1 MPFASKTTVATWS
14 PVDPADV
21 AVVRATLAQVPAL
34 AGLPQDW
41 FERCANAARYRR
53 LSDRQVVLE
62 RGDPVL
68 GMFIVQDGAI
78 ELSMLGRSGN
88 RYLCGLFKP
97 GQTFGL
103 IPSIDG
109 GKTALTSTARGESTV
124 VLLIPR
130 DVVLEALSNNAPI
143 AVALLIT
150 VAQRARFLIDLVG
163 NQITLPLEGRV
174 ANMLL
179 VATQFQ
185 SRDAGL
191 DDPMELGLSQT
202 DLADIAGIS
211 RQALGPILKSL
222 QAAGIIALGY
232 RSIRVLKPAD
242 LQARVEKGG
251 REGA

>member
-1 MPFASKTTVATWS
+1 MPLTQKTPISAWS
-14 PVDPADV
+14 PVDPAYREAVRGTLMGV
-21 AVVRATLAQVPAL
+21 ASL
-34 AGLPQDW
+34 AGLPQEW
-41 FERCANAARYRR
+41 VERCASAARYRR
-53 LSDRQVVLE
+53 LSDRQVLLE

-88 RYLCGLFKP
+88 RYLCGLFTR

-109 GKTALTSTARGESTV
+109 GKTALTSTARGAST

-130 DVVLEALSNNAPI
+130 DIVLEALSNNAPV
-143 AVALLIT
+143 AVAVLIT
-150 VAQRARFLIDLVG
+150 VARRARFLIDLVG

-191 DDPMELGLSQT
+191 GDPMELRLSQT

-211 RQALGPILKSL
+211 RQALGPILKSFE
-222 QAAGIIALGY
+222 AEGAISLGY
-232 RSIRVLKPAD
+232 RSIRVLKPTR
-242 LQARVEKGG
+242 LQALVET
-251 REGA
+251 GAVAPGE

>member
-1 MPFASKTTVATWS
+1 M
-14 PVDPADV
+14 
-21 AVVRATLAQVPAL
+21 RATLALVPAL
-34 AGLPQDW
+34 AALSPEW
-41 FERCANAARYRR
+41 FERCASAARCRR
-53 LSDRQVVLE
+53 LSDRQVLLE

-78 ELSMLGRSGN
+78 ELSMLGRSAN
-88 RYLCGLFKP
+88 RYLCGLFTP
-97 GQTFGL
+97 GQSFGL

-109 GKTALTSTARGESTV
+109 GKTALTSTARGAST

-130 DVVLEALSNNAPI
+130 DMMLEALSNNAPV
-143 AVALLIT
+143 AVAVLIT
-150 VAQRARFLIDLVG
+150 VARRARFLIDLVG

-179 VATQFQ
+179 VATSFQ
-185 SRDAGL
+185 SRDADLG
-191 DDPMELGLSQT
+191 DPMELSLSQT

-222 QAAGIIALGY
+222 EAAGIIALGY
-232 RSIRVLKPAD
+232 RSVRVLKPAD
-242 LQARVEKGG
+242 LQARIENCA

>member
-1 MPFASKTTVATWS
+1 MPFASKTKVATWS
-14 PVDPADV
+14 PVYPADV

-53 LSDRQVVLE
+53 VSDRQVVLE

-68 GMFIVQDGAI
+68 GMFVVQDGAI

-88 RYLCGLFKP
+88 RYLCGMFTP

-109 GKTALTSTARGESTV
+109 GKTALTATAHGEST

-130 DVVLEALSNNAPI
+130 DVVLEALSNNAPL

-150 VAQRARFLIDLVG
+150 VARRARFLIDLVG

-174 ANMLL
+174 ANILL

-185 SRDAGL
+185 SQDAGL
-191 DDPMELGLSQT
+191 GDPLELRLSQT

-222 QAAGIIALGY
+222 DAAGIIALGY

-242 LQARVEKGG
+242 LQARVEKGV